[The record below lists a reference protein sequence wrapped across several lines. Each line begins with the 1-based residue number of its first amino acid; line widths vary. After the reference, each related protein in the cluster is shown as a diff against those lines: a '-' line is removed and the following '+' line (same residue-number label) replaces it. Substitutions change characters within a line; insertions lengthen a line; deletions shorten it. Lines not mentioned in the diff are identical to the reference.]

1 MFSKTKMKG
10 RVLAGAG
17 TLALACGAW
26 GFVAGPAQAASLSC
40 SHGLNNAT
48 QAWGTCTGS
57 GTWRLTVDCY
67 LWGANST
74 NWYEQGGGTHSLYA
88 VCPSWSHVTSVY
100 IQTQS

>member
-1 MFSKTKMKG
+1 MFNRTKM
-10 RVLAGAG
+10 RARAIAGAG
-17 TLALACGAW
+17 LLALACGA
-26 GFVAGPAQAASLSC
+26 GGILAGPAQAAGLNC
-40 SHGLNNAT
+40 SDGLNNAT

-74 NWYEQGGGTHSLYA
+74 NWYTQSSGTHSLYA
-88 VCPSWSHVTSVY
+88 VCPSWSHVTARF